1 MHAAARSA
9 CWSGCAR
16 TQGHVVALLDTGTPV
31 VACAGAVSWRAQ
43 EDVTDAP
50 VANTTLPALSP
61 EALRLRRSL
70 RIKAIVLTAGCFSVY
85 GAAMIVNS
93 SSSDSIALYLFYA
106 AVGRSCGA
114 LLLMALLMAAR
125 SLPSAIPLTR
135 CARGR
140 CLDVVFLVCAV
151 CVSHVP
157 LRSCGTGVALTG
169 KPWFLC
175 SADSRLRVCKKCA
188 WRRYTLVPVLIAIVN
203 VAGYYPLKY
212 LTTYGGDVSIF
223 VPITGLYIVF
233 PPLFGEAGF
242 DVGGACRCGRVA
254 PAFCR
259 GGSAPLPLRPRRL
272 LSLLTTVHCV
282 AVVTRRDRTA
292 TCVLEAVHGAHGN
305 LLSFVRGCVTARRAI
320 TPVVATTWPRCRP
333 DLQPREA

>member
-1 MHAAARSA
+1 MVGSQRKSGGQGPRCLSWPIRCLNPLPRQRRRCVHAAARSA

-157 LRSCGTGVALTG
+157 
-169 KPWFLC
+169 WFLC

-212 LTTYGGDVSIF
+212 LTTYGGDVSVF

-242 DVGGACRCGRVA
+242 DVGERAVA
-254 PAFCR
+254 AV
-259 GGSAPLPLRPRRL
+259 LRPRF
-272 LSLLTTVHCV
+272 
-282 AVVTRRDRTA
+282 AA
-292 TCVLEAVHGAHGN
+292 AGAP
-305 LLSFVRGCVTARRAI
+305 LCRCVRGGCS
-320 TPVVATTWPRCRP
+320 RC
-333 DLQPREA
+333 